1 MEYDSNSTVL
11 LQYHLYTL
19 HTAGG
24 PLCRAA
30 VALHLDSVWRA
41 GPGEG
46 DPTATHARGHVQR
59 SRARGVK
66 LSLATRTAAR
76 TVQRYG
82 PSQ

>member
-1 MEYDSNSTVL
+1 MEYDSNSTIL
-11 LQYHLYTL
+11 LQYHLYTP

-41 GPGEG
+41 GEG
-46 DPTATHARGHVQR
+46 DPTATHTRGHVQR
-59 SRARGVK
+59 SWARGVK